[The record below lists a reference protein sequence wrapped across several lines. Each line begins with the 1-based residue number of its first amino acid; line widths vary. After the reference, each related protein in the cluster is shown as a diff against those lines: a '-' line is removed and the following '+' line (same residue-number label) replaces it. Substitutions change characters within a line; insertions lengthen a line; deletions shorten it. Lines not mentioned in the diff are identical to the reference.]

1 MKDSFV
7 IHVNT
12 GLLTIKVVVST
23 RRTRLEH
30 KEILPL

>member
-7 IHVNT
+7 FHVNT

-23 RRTRLEH
+23 RRKRLEY